1 MGFHEIKHKT
11 NSMQVLFLET
21 AIELQD
27 AAEVFYV
34 YFPISSHR
42 ALKRHILKGGDFKR
56 LIIFTASSK

>member
-1 MGFHEIKHKT
+1 MVFHETKHKT
-11 NSMQVLFLET
+11 NSTQVLFLET

-42 ALKRHILKGGDFKR
+42 ALKRHILKGGD
-56 LIIFTASSK
+56 